1 MKNVAR
7 KLPYSLDQRTFK
19 RKNTISIRSFVVIE
33 QFVSYILQCAENL
46 IYTTRRNDV
55 TSDVGS
61 VRRCNVLQLAYN
73 PDTIKR
79 ILELALLR
87 EI

>member
-1 MKNVAR
+1 M
-7 KLPYSLDQRTFK
+7 
-19 RKNTISIRSFVVIE
+19 
-33 QFVSYILQCAENL
+33 LQCDENL

-61 VRRCNVLQLAYN
+61 VRRCNVSQLAYN

>member
-7 KLPYSLDQRTFK
+7 KLPYSLDRRTFM
-19 RKNTISIRSFVVIE
+19 RKNTISIRIFVVIE
-33 QFVSYILQCAENL
+33 QFVSYMLQCDENL

-61 VRRCNVLQLAYN
+61 VRRCNVSQLAYN

>member
-7 KLPYSLDQRTFK
+7 KLPYSLDRRTFM
-19 RKNTISIRSFVVIE
+19 RKNTISIRIFVVIE
-33 QFVSYILQCAENL
+33 QFVSYMLQCDENL

-61 VRRCNVLQLAYN
+61 VPRCNVSQLAYN